1 MWRVDRSG
9 GPALPLPPVSRTCK
23 TGSFLMKRLLLL
35 IVVSLLGPGPAGGQ
49 VPQLLSLQGR
59 ISVNGTNFG
68 SPAAREGA
76 FKFALVNQAGTVSHW
91 SNDETSAAGSEP
103 ASSVR
108 ITVSNGHYSVLLGD
122 ATLPNMAVL
131 SAAVF
136 TNEEVYVRTWF
147 DGGNG
152 FERLVPDRRIAA
164 VGYAMMAAEV
174 EDGSITTAKLVNG
187 AVTGSK
193 IAPDTVDGSHVVD
206 ESISSLDLSPDS
218 VGRVHLVGGAV
229 GSDEVAPEAIGSSE
243 VADGAIRNEDVED
256 NTITGEKLADVLELG
271 SIDADGALTL
281 WNQGGDVETIE
292 LLGGASRITAYGS
305 DGQVQAQLDGPNW
318 GRLQLYDNTP
328 QNNNLVTLAGH
339 ERIPIL
345 GSDVPGG
352 VLRLS
357 TAAGVRSEL
366 KASETG
372 GGYLR
377 LHQNDE
383 EIGVQLEGDN
393 GGAGFISVRDSGG
406 NSRITL
412 DGEST
417 GTGGQI
423 SVLDDD
429 GTQTIE
435 LLGAET
441 ATGGGRIRV
450 RSAVGTNAAELS
462 EDPTEGGG
470 ELLLYNAEGQRAVVI
485 EAQEV
490 ASNGSQINL
499 YDNAGNKTMELDA
512 EYGQGGPSRVTTG
525 TVEITGGSDLSE
537 QFEVSSSGMEPEPG
551 MIVCI
556 DPSAPGQLK
565 PSSKA
570 YDRTV
575 AGIISGAGG
584 VRTGLLMGQRDSLAD
599 GAFPIALTGRVY
611 CRVEASNGAIE
622 PGDLITTS
630 GTPGFGMKVTDYD
643 QARGAIIGKAMTRLG
658 EGQGL
663 VLVLVSLQ

>member
-1 MWRVDRSG
+1 
-9 GPALPLPPVSRTCK
+9 
-23 TGSFLMKRLLLL
+23 MKRCPLL
-35 IVVSLLGPGPAGGQ
+35 IVGALLGLGPAEGQ

-59 ISVNGTNFG
+59 ISVDGRNFG
-68 SPAAREGA
+68 SPAPQEGA
-76 FKFALVNQAGTVSHW
+76 FKFALVNQAGTISHW
-91 SNDETSAAGSEP
+91 SNDGTSAAGAEP
-103 ASSVR
+103 
-108 ITVSNGHYSVLLGD
+108 VSPVTLMVSKGHYSVLLGD
-122 ATLPNMAVL
+122 ATLPHMIILPA
-131 SAAVF
+131 SVF

-164 VGYAMMAAEV
+164 VGYAMMSADV
-174 EDGSITTAKLVNG
+174 QDGIITTDKLADR

-193 IAPDTVDGSHVVD
+193 ISPDAVDGSHVLD
-206 ESISSLDLSPDS
+206 KSISSLDLGPDS
-218 VGRVHLVGGAV
+218 VGRVHIVGGAV
-229 GSDEVAPEAIGSSE
+229 GSEEVAPEAIGSSE

-256 NTITGEKLADVLELG
+256 NTITGEKLADILELG
-271 SIDADGALTL
+271 STDADGALTL
-281 WNQGGDVETIE
+281 WDGGGDVETIE
-292 LLGGASRITAYGS
+292 LLGGASRISAYGS
-305 DGQVQAQLDGPNW
+305 DGQVQARLEGPDW
-318 GRLQLYDNTP
+318 GRLLLYDNTP
-328 QNNNLVTLAGH
+328 ENNELAVLAGH
-339 ERIPIL
+339 ERDPFF
-345 GSDVPGG
+345 GGDVPGG
-352 VLRLS
+352 VLHLS
-357 TAAGVRSEL
+357 TAAGVRSTL
-366 KASETG
+366 KASETE

-377 LHQNDE
+377 LYQNDGQ
-383 EIGVQLEGDN
+383 IGVHADGDN
-393 GGAGFISVRDSGG
+393 GGAGFISVRDSAGL
-406 NSRITL
+406 SRITL

-423 SVLDDD
+423 RVYDDD

-441 ATGGGRIRV
+441 VTGGGRIRV
-450 RSAVGTNAAELS
+450 RSADGTNAAELR
-462 EDPTEGGG
+462 EDQTEGGG
-470 ELLLYNAEGQRAVVI
+470 ELRLYNAEGEGTVVI
-485 EAQEV
+485 EAQES
-490 ASNGSQINL
+490 ASDGAQINL
-499 YDNAGNKTMELDA
+499 YNNAGIKTMELDG

-537 QFEVSSSGMEPEPG
+537 QFEISPSELEPEPG

-556 DPSAPGQLK
+556 DPDAPGQLK

-599 GAFPIALTGRVY
+599 GAHPIALTGRVY
-611 CRVEASNGAIE
+611 CRMDASSGSIE

-630 GTPGFGMKVTDYD
+630 DTAGYGMKVTDHD
-643 QARGAIIGKAMTRLG
+643 RARGAIIGKAMTRLH